1 MIKESFHRLLKRQL
15 KDHFG
20 GLDTVPS
27 ELKSFLESVNA
38 AYFEYDKDLD
48 NAERI
53 LRESSQE
60 LFKSNKELRL
70 LNERNEQ
77 IIREKTKDIRKTTY
91 HLQNAEQVT
100 GLGIFS
106 WNITSGRLE
115 LSSFFSK
122 LYGIREED
130 LNNDIQKLYDLFEYP
145 EIIREA
151 VNRSIKNQEKF
162 KLNNIHF
169 KNDNRF
175 YDLEGN
181 VAFFAETEESV
192 LTGVLRDITAEK
204 LREHEL
210 DELLNSLEQ
219 YKNAID
225 NSGIVSVTDAKGLIT
240 YVNQKFCSISQ
251 YSEQELIGA
260 SHSIINSGFHTREFF
275 REMWSTIASGKIWKG
290 EVKNKKK
297 DGTFYWVDSTI
308 VPFSKNGVINQF
320 ISIRFDITEKKN
332 VMDRVEQQKNF
343 YEGILNNIPVDIA
356 VFNDKHQYL
365 FLNPYAVKNEERRN
379 FLIGKDDFDYCREFG
394 RDDSTARMR
403 RELFNQAV
411 TLRSTV
417 EFMDSNVNREGKTVY
432 SIRRFFPVNNLKGDL
447 EVMIG
452 FGLDITDKIEQS
464 NRLKDSLEEK
474 EALLGE
480 VHHRVKNN
488 LALVMGLIEMQN
500 SRTDNEFLH
509 QQLTEIQNRISAMS
523 LIHEKLYRS
532 ANFSKIDM
540 QEYLHDF
547 VRFLGSFFDKKQLVK
562 QYFDVDP
569 ILSSTKR
576 AIPIALIVNELV
588 TNSYKYAF
596 SESGKGDIIIS
607 MKREGDFIVL
617 SVSDSGPGIPESK
630 DLTKSNSLGMKLL
643 AIFTKQIKGTYT
655 INSNNGLKISIKFPD
670 EQESLNS

>member
-1 MIKESFHRLLKRQL
+1 
-15 KDHFG
+15 
-20 GLDTVPS
+20 
-27 ELKSFLESVNA
+27 
-38 AYFEYDKDLD
+38 
-48 NAERI
+48 
-53 LRESSQE
+53 
-60 LFKSNKELRL
+60 
-70 LNERNEQ
+70 
-77 IIREKTKDIRKTTY
+77 
-91 HLQNAEQVT
+91 
-100 GLGIFS
+100 
-106 WNITSGRLE
+106 
-115 LSSFFSK
+115 
-122 LYGIREED
+122 
-130 LNNDIQKLYDLFEYP
+130 
-145 EIIREA
+145 
-151 VNRSIKNQEKF
+151 
-162 KLNNIHF
+162 
-169 KNDNRF
+169 
-175 YDLEGN
+175 
-181 VAFFAETEESV
+181 
-192 LTGVLRDITAEK
+192 
-204 LREHEL
+204 
-210 DELLNSLEQ
+210 
-219 YKNAID
+219 
-225 NSGIVSVTDAKGLIT
+225 
-240 YVNQKFCSISQ
+240 
-251 YSEQELIGA
+251 
-260 SHSIINSGFHTREFF
+260 
-275 REMWSTIASGKIWKG
+275 
-290 EVKNKKK
+290 
-297 DGTFYWVDSTI
+297 
-308 VPFSKNGVINQF
+308 
-320 ISIRFDITEKKN
+320 
-332 VMDRVEQQKNF
+332 
-343 YEGILNNIPVDIA
+343 
-356 VFNDKHQYL
+356 
-365 FLNPYAVKNEERRN
+365 
-379 FLIGKDDFDYCREFG
+379 FDYCREFG

-417 EFMDSNVNREGKTVY
+417 EFMDSNVNREGKTIY
-432 SIRRFFPVNNLKGDL
+432 SIRRFFPVNNLQGDL

-562 QYFDVDP
+562 QHFDVDP
-569 ILSSTKR
+569 IFASTKR
-576 AIPIALIVNELV
+576 AIPLALIVNELV

-655 INSNNGLKISIKFPD
+655 ISSNNGLKISIKFPD